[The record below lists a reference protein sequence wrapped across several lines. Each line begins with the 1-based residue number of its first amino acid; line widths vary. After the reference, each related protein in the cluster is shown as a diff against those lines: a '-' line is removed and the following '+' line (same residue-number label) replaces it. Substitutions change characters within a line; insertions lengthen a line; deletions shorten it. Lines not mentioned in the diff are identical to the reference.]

1 LERFSGIGLVITSK
15 DVFAKR
21 KEGKF
26 DEAYQMALELM
37 KNPEPDQWNIKA
49 LAWCIISL
57 IKRDASLVHQQ
68 NLPYYSEQLGKL
80 NIDPSDELL
89 TNKKQDAIK
98 LCTPNGLEIQ
108 KAKNFSKEGR
118 HQESVNLFRK
128 ILNDG
133 DHSEDVQTGFA
144 WELYHLAKTMIDQE
158 PPNFNGSKKHLNDYF
173 KLQVDKPSLLHT
185 CFLQLADKLAKEN
198 KLKMGIFVRIWG
210 LENLRPEDY
219 EPYKTDDGNV
229 FPSLAERIVLHA
241 SKDAV
246 TRSSEEDLNY
256 ILPFINECII
266 KFPENLW
273 LKYRKARTLL
283 SIGQNDEAISL
294 GLEVVKNKF
303 NEYWAW
309 ELLGDIH
316 KRNSPETALSCYC
329 KSLLC
334 SKDINFV
341 RKVKIKLAE
350 LLIEIK
356 DFPRA
361 KFEIEEVIT
370 YQVQNKKRVSDSTEL
385 LRAQEW
391 YEETSAAASNT
402 EFYDSHAP
410 SAEEL
415 LYSNLP
421 WIDGVVGECYT
432 IDDKPNKPRRKLY
445 IHSSSI
451 PFEVSVPESKVLISG
466 LKPGMGIKIKGEK
479 DEDNRFHV
487 YTLKKRDTA
496 IDWDI
501 FEEHIGVVDHV
512 NKQKEVIHFIVGPYV
527 DGVIRFSE
535 LEDSFLEGDAI
546 AVRIHKYKSKR
557 GSGYHTFTANKTTKP
572 IPKSIL
578 KSFEEE
584 VRVIDGMGFTIEE
597 GIFIPP
603 PIVKDK
609 NIKDGD
615 EVSGKAIINFNKK
628 KLEWGWKAISIDNVS
643 SF

>member
-1 LERFSGIGLVITSK
+1 MITSK

-21 KEGKF
+21 KEGF
-26 DEAYQMALELM
+26 LDEAYQMALELM
-37 KNPEPDQWNIKA
+37 KNPQPDEWDIKA

-57 IKRDASLVHQQ
+57 IKRDASQGHPQ
-68 NLPYYSEQLGKL
+68 NLPDYSQQLENL
-80 NIDPSDELL
+80 NIDPSDEVL
-89 TNKKQDAIK
+89 TNKKQDALK
-98 LCTPNGLEIQ
+98 LCKPNGLEIL
-108 KAKNFSKEGR
+108 KAKTLSKEGL
-118 HQESVNLFRK
+118 HQEAANLFRK
-128 ILNDG
+128 IINEG
-133 DHSEDVQTGFA
+133 DHSEDVQTGLA
-144 WELYHLAKTMIDQE
+144 WELYRLAKTMIDQE
-158 PPNFNGSKKHLNDYF
+158 PPNFHGSKKHLNDYF

-198 KLKMGIFVRIWG
+198 KLNMGVFARIWG

-219 EPYKTDDGNV
+219 EPYKTDEGNV
-229 FPSLAERIVLHA
+229 FPSLAERVVLHA

-246 TRSSEEDLNY
+246 TRSAEEDLNY

-266 KFPENLW
+266 KFPDNLW
-273 LKYRKARTLL
+273 LKYRKAGTLL
-283 SIGQNDEAISL
+283 SIGQNDEAIPL

-316 KRNSPETALSCYC
+316 KPNSPETALSCYC
-329 KSLLC
+329 KALLC

-341 RKVKIKLAE
+341 SKVKIKLAE

-356 DFPRA
+356 DFSRA
-361 KFEIEEVIT
+361 KFEIEEIIT

-385 LRAQEW
+385 LKAKQW
-391 YEETSAAASNT
+391 YEETSVPASNT
-402 EFYDSHAP
+402 EFYESHAP

-421 WIDGVVGECYT
+421 WIEGVVGERYT

-445 IHSSSI
+445 INSSSI

-479 DEDNRFHV
+479 DKENRFQV
-487 YTLKKRDTA
+487 YTLKKRDTT

-512 NKQKEVIHFIVGPYV
+512 NKQKEVIHFIVRPNI

-535 LEDSFLEGDAI
+535 LEESFLEGDAI
-546 AVRIHKYKSKR
+546 AVRIHRFKSKQ
-557 GSGYHTFTANKTTKP
+557 GSRYRTFTAKKTTKA
-572 IPKSIL
+572 IAKSIL

-584 VRVIDGMGFTIEE
+584 VREIDGMGFTIEE

-603 PIVKDK
+603 PIVNDK

-615 EVSGKAIINFNKK
+615 KVSGKAIINFNKK
-628 KLEWGWKAISIDNVS
+628 KLEWGWKALSIDNVS
-643 SF
+643 SS